1 MLEIP
6 SALELECL
14 SDSELLE
21 RIIVATQVIKDSKT
35 LYGDDSDEQQM
46 YRALQTDSQRRK
58 ATAATLIVDTKAD
71 AESSGS

>member
-6 SALELECL
+6 SALELESL

-21 RIIVATQVIKDSKT
+21 RITVITKIIKDSET
-35 LYGDDSDEQQM
+35 LYGDDSNEQKL

-58 ATAATLIVDTKAD
+58 ATAATLIVDTEAD
-71 AESSGS
+71 AESSS